1 MTMDGLRI
9 NRAERRQPAF
19 ELVDLEAL
27 VPDDHRVRS
36 IWSFVE
42 ALDLSMFYDRIKAR
56 GEAPGRPASDPRV
69 LLALWL
75 YATAEGIGSARALER
90 LCDYHVIYR
99 WVCGGVGVN
108 HALLS
113 AFRINSGA
121 FLDQLMT
128 RTLAAL
134 IEEGLIN
141 LDEVI
146 TDGTK
151 VRASASL
158 TSMRHKPRIEQIEAD
173 LTARI
178 ATLKQELDADPAT
191 AERRR
196 KSRQLAA
203 AKERARRVSAA
214 LGKFAGHEKEAARRA
229 ETHPGAAAKSVPDEP
244 RVSLSDPDAR
254 SMRMADGAV
263 RPCYNVQVATASGF
277 IIALEPTDR
286 RNDRG
291 LAPEVIKQVERRCGA
306 APRRLLADLGAM
318 TETDIKGFADSHPGM
333 QIYAPPKACAPN
345 AKPESRVRYE
355 RKLASQPDCLKA
367 WRTRMQGPEGKA
379 VYKRRSNT
387 EHAHAGMKN
396 CGFGRMPVRGMANV
410 RTVCL
415 LHAIVYNMNR
425 AIHRRSVIA
434 A

>member
-1 MTMDGLRI
+1 MDNKRI
-9 NRAERRQPAF
+9 NRADRRQPAF

-42 ALDLSMFYDRIKAR
+42 ALDLGVFYDRIKAC
-56 GEAPGRPASDPRV
+56 GETPGRPASDPRV

-75 YATAEGIGSARALER
+75 YATAEGIGSARAVER

-99 WVCGGVGVN
+99 WICGGVGVN

-113 AFRINSGA
+113 AFRIDSGV

-151 VRASASL
+151 VRASASVA
-158 TSMRHKPRIEQIEAD
+158 SMRRKPRIEQIEAD
-173 LTARI
+173 LAARI

-191 AERRR
+191 AERRC
-196 KSRQLAA
+196 KSRRLAA
-203 AKERARRVSAA
+203 DKARARRVSAA
-214 LGKFAGHEKEAARRA
+214 LDKFADHEKEAAKRA

-277 IIALEPTDR
+277 IVAIEPTDR

-291 LAPEVIKQVERRCGA
+291 LAPQVIKQVERRCGA

-318 TETDIKGFADSHPGM
+318 TEADIKGFADSHPGM
-333 QIYAPPKACAPN
+333 KVYAPPKACAPN

-355 RKLASQPDCLKA
+355 RKLASQPDCLKD
-367 WRTRMQGPEGKA
+367 WRTRMQGAEGKA

-396 CGFGRMPVRGMANV
+396 CGFGYMPVRGMTKV

-415 LHAIVYNMNR
+415 LQAIVYNLNLATHRRR
-425 AIHRRSVIA
+425 AIVA
-434 A
+434 

>member
-1 MTMDGLRI
+1 MDSMRI
-9 NRAERRQPAF
+9 NQADRRQPAF

-56 GEAPGRPASDPRV
+56 GDAPGRPASDPRV

-75 YATAEGIGSARALER
+75 YATVEGIGSARALER
-90 LCDYHVIYR
+90 LCAYHVIYR
-99 WVCGGVGVN
+99 WICGGVGVN
-108 HALLS
+108 HSLLS
-113 AFRINSGA
+113 AFRIDSGA

-134 IEEGLIN
+134 IEEGLID

-158 TSMRHKPRIEQIEAD
+158 TSMRRKPRIEQIEAD

-178 ATLKQELDADPAT
+178 ATLKQEIDSDPAA
-191 AERRR
+191 AERRC
-196 KSRQLAA
+196 KNRQLAA
-203 AKERARRVSAA
+203 ATQRAKRVSAA
-214 LGKFAGHEKEAARRA
+214 LGKFADRETQAARRA

-254 SMRMADGAV
+254 TMRMADGAV

-277 IIALEPTDR
+277 IVAIKPTDR

-291 LAPEVIKQVERRCGA
+291 LAPDVLTEVVRRCGA

-318 TETDIKGFADSHPGM
+318 TEQDIVGFADSHPAM
-333 QIYAPPKACAPN
+333 QVFAPPKACVAN
-345 AKPESRVRYE
+345 AKPASRVRYE
-355 RKLASQPDCLKA
+355 RKLAAQPQCLKD
-367 WRTRMQGPEGKA
+367 WRVRMASEAGKV

-387 EHAHAGMKN
+387 EHVHAGMKN
-396 CGFGRMPVRGMANV
+396 CGFDRLPVRGMAKV
-410 RTVCL
+410 RTLCL
-415 LHAIVYNMNR
+415 LHAVAHNMTR
-425 AIHRRSVIA
+425 AIHRRRERA

>member
-1 MTMDGLRI
+1 MNGMRV
-9 NRAERRQPAF
+9 NRADRRQPAF
-19 ELVDLEAL
+19 ELVDLEVL

-36 IWSFVE
+36 IWAFVE
-42 ALDLSMFYDRIKAR
+42 GLDLSMFYDRIKAC
-56 GEAPGRPASDPRV
+56 GEAPGRPASDPRI
-69 LLALWL
+69 LLTLWL

-90 LCDYHVIYR
+90 LCTYHVIYR
-99 WVCGGVGVN
+99 WICGGVGVN
-108 HALLS
+108 RSLLS
-113 AFRINSGA
+113 AFRIDSGP
-121 FLDQLMT
+121 FLDRLMT

-134 IEEGLIN
+134 IEEELIN

-158 TSMRHKPRIEQIEAD
+158 TSMRRKPRIEQIEAD
-173 LTARI
+173 LTSHI
-178 ATLKQELDADPAT
+178 AALKQEIDSDPGPAD
-191 AERRR
+191 RRR

-203 AKERARRVSAA
+203 ANERAKRVSAA
-214 LGKFAGHEKEAARRA
+214 LGKFADHEKETSKRA
-229 ETHPGAAAKSVPDEP
+229 ETHPGSAAKSTPDEP

-277 IIALEPTDR
+277 IVAIKPTDR

-291 LAPEVIKQVERRCGA
+291 LAPEVVTEVVRRCGA

-318 TETDIKGFADSHPGM
+318 TEKDIIGFAETHPAM
-333 QIYAPPKACAPN
+333 QVFAPPKACVAN
-345 AKPESRVRYE
+345 AKPASRARYE
-355 RKLASQPDCLKA
+355 RKLASQPDCLKD
-367 WRTRMQGPEGKA
+367 WRTRMQSEQGKA

-396 CGFGRMPVRGMANV
+396 CGFDRLPVRGLEKV
-410 RTVCL
+410 QTVCL
-415 LHAIVYNMNR
+415 LQAVVYNMNR
-425 AIHRRSVIA
+425 AIHRRTAKA